1 MGIYGRIFCSLQD
14 VSLSSVLRSGQSF
27 RWVKMESGEWVGPLG
42 RYLWILRQ
50 DETGVDFR
58 VLSAEGAGPGL
69 QQVKAQAII
78 EDYFQLSV
86 SLPDL
91 YRTWSAADP
100 AFKSIGGKLPG
111 VRMLRQDP
119 VENLFCFICSSNNNI
134 QRITSMVEKLCERY
148 GEPICEYGGRAFHA
162 FPTVS
167 ALAAA
172 DVEPELRQLGF
183 GYRARFIGQT
193 AQQLAERGGEA
204 WLLALRRA
212 AYRDCHAE
220 LRQLCGVGAKVADC
234 VCLMSLDQ
242 AAAVPVDTHVHQLAA
257 RHYLPHLRSVKSL
270 TDRAYREV
278 ADHFRKVFGERAGW
292 AQAVLFCGDLNEFK
306 TLPDPPL
313 TAKKTDVRPAKA
325 GKSSNQKSGT
335 KKSARSASESVTIVN
350 ERAPLKRSRTCSS
363 AKETSLDAI
372 GENTGSS
379 SKVSRAVSTAEHRS
393 SRRSKRQ
400 QVPST

>member
-1 MGIYGRIFCSLQD
+1 ML
-14 VSLSSVLRSGQSF
+14 

-78 EDYFQLSV
+78 EDYFQLGV

-91 YRTWSAADP
+91 
-100 AFKSIGGKLPG
+100 
-111 VRMLRQDP
+111 
-119 VENLFCFICSSNNNI
+119 
-134 QRITSMVEKLCERY
+134 ITSMVEKLCERY

-172 DVEPELRQLGF
+172 DVEPALRQLGF

-193 AQQLAERGGEA
+193 ARQLAERGGEA

-278 ADHFRKVFGERAGW
+278 ADHFRKVFGDRAGW
-292 AQAVLFCGDLNEFK
+292 AQALL
-306 TLPDPPL
+306 
-313 TAKKTDVRPAKA
+313 
-325 GKSSNQKSGT
+325 
-335 KKSARSASESVTIVN
+335 
-350 ERAPLKRSRTCSS
+350 
-363 AKETSLDAI
+363 
-372 GENTGSS
+372 
-379 SKVSRAVSTAEHRS
+379 
-393 SRRSKRQ
+393 
-400 QVPST
+400 